1 MIKDVFFCSCGSNE
15 HFFVLQRF
23 PDEEE
28 VYLSIYLSPLSFP
41 KRVLNAIK
49 YIFGYKSMY
58 GHFSEILLDQVS
70 QLRLAKALE
79 HHIKTSK
86 NVPT

>member
-1 MIKDVFFCSCGSNE
+1 MIKDAFFCSCGSNE

-23 PDEEE
+23 HDEEN
-28 VYLSIYLSPLSFP
+28 VYLSIYLSRLKFH

-49 YIFGYKSMY
+49 YIFGYRSIY
-58 GHFSEILLDQVS
+58 GHFSEICLDQVS
-70 QLRLAKALE
+70 QLHLAAVLE

-86 NVPT
+86 NVPI

>member
-1 MIKDVFFCSCGSNE
+1 MIKDAFFCSCGSNE

-28 VYLSIYLSPLSFP
+28 VYLSIYLSRLRFH

-58 GHFSEILLDQVS
+58 GHFSEICLDQVS
-70 QLRLAKALE
+70 QLRLATTLE
-79 HHIKTSK
+79 YHIKTSK